1 CAIIALLLA
10 VTTAPALAQTG
21 TLAELAAYQGADRTQ
36 RLIEGAKKEGTV
48 SYFTSLVAEDS
59 NPVIQAFKRKYGID
73 AQFWRASTEAIVQRA
88 LNESRAGRCPADAY
102 LWGPPALEPLHR
114 EGMLQV
120 VKSPVAAEVM
130 PQATQPHGEYVGV
143 FFNLFSAAYNTDLVK

>member
-1 CAIIALLLA
+1 MIGRRTRCAPSPRLRGEGWGEGDSPDIQFVESPPHPAASRPTSPRKRGEVAPSLPRAFAIIALLLA

-59 NPVIQAFKRKYGID
+59 NPVIEAFKRKYRID

-88 LNESRAGRCPADAY
+88 LNESRAG
-102 LWGPPALEPLHR
+102 
-114 EGMLQV
+114 
-120 VKSPVAAEVM
+120 
-130 PQATQPHGEYVGV
+130 
-143 FFNLFSAAYNTDLVK
+143 